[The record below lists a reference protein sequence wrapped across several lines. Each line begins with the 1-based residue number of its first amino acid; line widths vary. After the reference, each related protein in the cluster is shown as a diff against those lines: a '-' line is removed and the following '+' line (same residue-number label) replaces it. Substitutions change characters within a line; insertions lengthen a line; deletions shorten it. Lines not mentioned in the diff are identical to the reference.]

1 MNIELN
7 KKNKPTILIAPLDW
21 GLGHATRCIP
31 IINLLLQLDCKVV
44 IASEGQQQFL
54 LKKEFPQLQFVSL
67 PGYNI
72 SYTKHKRWFS
82 FKIILQLPKIFR
94 AIRQEN
100 KWLSNFL
107 QSTPVDAIISD
118 NRYGLYHKTIPS
130 VLMTHQLAIQAPFK
144 IAEKIMQFFHYRLIN
159 RFSTCWVPDVEGHIN
174 IAGKLSHPKKMPAI
188 PISYMGPLSRFSE
201 KIEVENKYKLLI
213 ILSGPEP
220 QRSQL
225 EKIILRQLS
234 EILFSVLLIRGLP
247 GNVEEKN
254 SIGNLTIKNHLTAKE
269 LELAFNE
276 SEIII
281 SRSGYTTVMDILKL
295 KKQAILIPTP
305 GQTEQEYLSQHLKR
319 LRWAYTTNQKNI
331 SLLHLLNKVKSFPF
345 KTPSLDMEQ
354 YKTVIKE
361 WVDQL
366 PS

>member
-1 MNIELN
+1 MN
-7 KKNKPTILIAPLDW
+7 KKNKPTILLAPLDW

-31 IINLLLQLDCKVV
+31 IIHSLLQSDCKVI

-54 LKKEFPQLQFVSL
+54 LKKEFPDLQFVSL

-72 SYTKHKRWFS
+72 SYTKHKRWFA
-82 FKIILQLPKIFR
+82 FKIILQLPKILR
-94 AIRQEN
+94 AIKQEN
-100 KWLSNFL
+100 KWLTNFL
-107 QSTPVDAIISD
+107 QSTSVDGIISD
-118 NRYGLYHKTIPS
+118 NRYGLYNKNIPS

-144 IAEKIMQFFHYRLIN
+144 AAETIMQFFNYRFIN

-188 PISYMGPLSRFSE
+188 PVTYMGPLSRFSE
-201 KIEVENKYKLLI
+201 KIDVENKYKLLI

-220 QRSQL
+220 QRSHL
-225 EKIILRQLS
+225 EKMFLQQLGD
-234 EILFSVLLIRGLP
+234 LFFSVLLVRGLP
-247 GNVEEKN
+247 GNKEEKN
-254 SIGNLTIKNHLTAKE
+254 SLGNLTIKNHLTAKE

-295 KKQAILIPTP
+295 QKQAILIPTP
-305 GQTEQEYLSQHLKR
+305 GQTEQEYLAQHLKR
-319 LRWAYTTNQKNI
+319 LRWAYTTDQKEI
-331 SLLHLLNKVKSFPF
+331 SLLHLLKKVKSFPF
-345 KTPSLDMEQ
+345 KIPTLDMEM
-354 YKTVIKE
+354 YKTVIKD